1 VAHQIET
8 EEAVL
13 DDLDPGVLAG
23 HWFARITENG
33 VPVQDLRDTAARTGS
48 WRQWCPEWEKTADAR
63 MNEADAA
70 EHDGAALTAAELRL
84 IAALEYH
91 FGKFLFVH
99 DRAAHRAVHDK
110 AVAAYRRAMTG
121 LPWPGEA
128 VDVAYRGTGLRGVLR
143 RPDRTAEPAP
153 VVIVVPGLDATKEEM
168 HRLQEVFLRRG
179 MATYSPDGPGQGE
192 AEFASVLEPDWERV
206 ASATVDT
213 LQQIDG
219 LDPDRIALIGVSLGG
234 YFAGRAAAREPRL
247 RAAASIGGCYSMGQA
262 WPNLSLLTRQAFAV
276 RSGAYPPAEGFGAG
290 PPDER
295 ARSLAGTFTVADA
308 PPQYDTPFLV
318 MHGGNDRL
326 FDERQ
331 ARGLAEHFGARAE
344 LVVEPAG
351 NHVLHNLAYR
361 ARPRVADWVSARLG
375 PA

>member
-1 VAHQIET
+1 VF
-8 EEAVL
+8 
-13 DDLDPGVLAG
+13 DDLDPAVLAQ
-23 HWFARITENG
+23 HWFARMTENG
-33 VPVQDLRDTAARTGS
+33 VPVQDLRDTAARTGT
-48 WRQWCPEWEKTADAR
+48 WRQWCSEWEKTADAR

-70 EHDGAALTAAELRL
+70 ERSGATLTAAELRL

-99 DRAAHRAVHDK
+99 DRAAHQAVHDK
-110 AVAAYRRAMTG
+110 TVAAYRRAMTA

-128 VDVAYRGTGLRGVLR
+128 VDVAYDGARLRGILR
-143 RPDRTAEPAP
+143 RPAIPGPAP

-192 AEFASVLEPDWERV
+192 AEFTSALIPDWERV
-206 ASATVDT
+206 ATATVDT
-213 LQQIDG
+213 LQDVDG

-247 RAAASIGGCYSMGQA
+247 KAAASIGGCYSMGEA
-262 WPNLSLLTRQAFAV
+262 WPNLSYLTRQAFAV
-276 RSGAYPPAEGFGAG
+276 RSGASEPREGFA
-290 PPDER
+290 DEP
-295 ARSLAGTFTVADA
+295 ARELAGTFTLAVA
-308 PPQYDTPFLV
+308 PPEHDTPFLV
-318 MHGGNDRL
+318 LHGGNDRL

-331 ARGLAEHFGARAE
+331 ADRIAAHFGDRAE

-361 ARPRVADWVSARLG
+361 ARPRVADWISARLG
-375 PA
+375 RL